1 MDAWSLLLASSLQ
14 TLRQLAG
21 ATEREFLQVGN
32 QMQGVYQK
40 ASRLSE
46 TSHCL
51 VKVASG
57 QEIHTIMIR
66 LRQILQDMENYLAQ
80 AQKQSSG
87 ICQSLDLVQALLQKV
102 GPPLEGVKKMSK
114 HLYIFEVS
122 IKIESVHLGDMG
134 SEFVNL
140 AQDIKKLSYQI
151 KEKVDAIH
159 THREKL
165 IGLIAKNR
173 INLQNAGSIQDTKV
187 ALTLE
192 NTGES
197 LSELESV
204 NERFSQLGTAISH
217 ISDENSNNLSE
228 IVQSMQFHDIYR
240 QQMEHVIEA
249 LEKLMKFFA
258 DGHQEGDE
266 GLALVSR
273 IGDVCELQEAQVQF
287 ASEELYTAVSLIVSN
302 LRNIDTKQRQMAH
315 DIYEQTSGDRDAS
328 GASFV
333 ENVSGRMSSVTGLLA
348 VCARSNAEM
357 AALLQEAAATVM
369 QITSFVSDI
378 EEIGKEIIQIALNA
392 RIKASCTGKDGASL
406 SVLAE
411 EIGQLSNAAVQHTD
425 LITATLT
432 EVNST
437 SQVLS
442 GSVAG
447 SEDAFARKLREME
460 LELGKVLGSLEGMG
474 RELFS
479 LIAQTRDQASVL
491 TQEIETITGGIR
503 VHEKAR
509 SKADSVLADLRTI
522 VSQARALQPASA
534 EFKNDLRQMSERYT
548 MESER
553 RIHENVA
560 RKHGVQTMHVQHTD
574 SPRDDSEF
582 GENVDLF

>member
-187 ALTLE
+187 ALTL
-192 NTGES
+192 
-197 LSELESV
+197 
-204 NERFSQLGTAISH
+204 
-217 ISDENSNNLSE
+217 
-228 IVQSMQFHDIYR
+228 
-240 QQMEHVIEA
+240 
-249 LEKLMKFFA
+249 
-258 DGHQEGDE
+258 
-266 GLALVSR
+266 
-273 IGDVCELQEAQVQF
+273 
-287 ASEELYTAVSLIVSN
+287 
-302 LRNIDTKQRQMAH
+302 
-315 DIYEQTSGDRDAS
+315 
-328 GASFV
+328 
-333 ENVSGRMSSVTGLLA
+333 
-348 VCARSNAEM
+348 
-357 AALLQEAAATVM
+357 
-369 QITSFVSDI
+369 
-378 EEIGKEIIQIALNA
+378 
-392 RIKASCTGKDGASL
+392 
-406 SVLAE
+406 
-411 EIGQLSNAAVQHTD
+411 
-425 LITATLT
+425 
-432 EVNST
+432 
-437 SQVLS
+437 
-442 GSVAG
+442 
-447 SEDAFARKLREME
+447 
-460 LELGKVLGSLEGMG
+460 
-474 RELFS
+474 
-479 LIAQTRDQASVL
+479 
-491 TQEIETITGGIR
+491 
-503 VHEKAR
+503 
-509 SKADSVLADLRTI
+509 
-522 VSQARALQPASA
+522 
-534 EFKNDLRQMSERYT
+534 
-548 MESER
+548 
-553 RIHENVA
+553 
-560 RKHGVQTMHVQHTD
+560 
-574 SPRDDSEF
+574 
-582 GENVDLF
+582 